1 MTKKILVVCLLFVAI
16 YFFISA
22 PPIQKN
28 FLYPFPY
35 RATVENYSSRWKVDK
50 FLAIAVMKVESNF
63 SERACS
69 PSGAVGLMQ
78 IMPETAAW
86 IAYQLGET
94 PEEASGDI
102 KNLRD
107 PETNIRYGTWYLAE
121 LMEEFKGNDVLA
133 LAAYNA
139 GRGNVHEWIKENHWN
154 ENFSDVD
161 KIPYAETR
169 DYVKRV
175 LHCRK
180 KYKKLYSTNDFIS
193 APIALHELRFVCL
206 RNLSKSELNTQMFNA
221 INSSFKFSF

>member
-1 MTKKILVVCLLFVAI
+1 MPKKFLIICAAMLAM
-16 YFFISA
+16 YFFTSVPA
-22 PPIQKN
+22 VQKK

-35 RATVENYSSRWKVDK
+35 RTTVENYSARWKVDK

-63 SERACS
+63 SEAAHS
-69 PSGAVGLMQ
+69 QSGAVGLMQ

-86 IAYQLGET
+86 IAYSLGEDSD
-94 PEEASGDI
+94 EIAADI

-107 PETNIRYGTWYLAE
+107 PDTNIRYGTWYLAE
-121 LMEEFKGNDVLA
+121 LEDEFHGNDVLA

-139 GRGNVHEWIKENHWN
+139 GRGNVRDWMEQNHWS

-175 LHCRK
+175 LHCRE
-180 KYKKLYSTNDFIS
+180 KYSELYSAHELIAT
-193 APIALHELRFVCL
+193 PIALHELRFARL
-206 RNLSKSELNTQMFNA
+206 KNLSL
-221 INSSFKFSF
+221 

>member
-1 MTKKILVVCLLFVAI
+1 MRKKFLAIVAVLFAV
-16 YFFISA
+16 YFLTSA
-22 PPIQKN
+22 CCVQKK

-35 RATVENYSSRWKVDK
+35 RQEIESNAARWKVDK

-63 SERACS
+63 HESAHS
-69 PSGAVGLMQ
+69 QSGAVGLMQ

-86 IAYQLGET
+86 IAYQLNEDAD
-94 PEEASGDI
+94 EIAADI
-102 KNLRD
+102 KNLRN

-121 LMEEFKGNDVLA
+121 LEYEFHGNDVLA

-139 GRGNVHEWIKENHWN
+139 GRGNVRDWMEKNHWN

-175 LHCRK
+175 LHCRE
-180 KYKKLYSTNDFIS
+180 KYSELYGTQEFI
-193 APIALHELRFVCL
+193 ATPIALHELRFARL
-206 RNLSKSELNTQMFNA
+206 KNLSL
-221 INSSFKFSF
+221 

>member
-1 MTKKILVVCLLFVAI
+1 MLKKFWAGCAVLIAI
-16 YFFISA
+16 YFLISV
-22 PPIQKN
+22 PTVQKK

-35 RATVENYSSRWKVDK
+35 RTTVENYSARWKVDK
-50 FLAIAVMKVESNF
+50 FLTISVMKVESNF
-63 SERACS
+63 SESAHS
-69 PSGAVGLMQ
+69 QSGAVGLMQ

-86 IAYQLGET
+86 IAYQLGESSD
-94 PEEASGDI
+94 EIADDI

-121 LMEEFKGNDVLA
+121 LEDEFNGNDVLA

-154 ENFSDVD
+154 ENFSDID

-180 KYKKLYSTNDFIS
+180 KYSKLYSSQENIS
-193 APIALHELRFVCL
+193 TPIALHELRFARL
-206 RNLSKSELNTQMFNA
+206 KNLSL
-221 INSSFKFSF
+221 